1 MGMAQTTG
9 FMDRS
14 AVNRTYRTSD
24 LHIRGLIRT
33 YAERLLVW
41 PSISTTCH
49 FWVWYGSY
57 PSEMSGSWVWI
68 GAVDCL
74 WGQGKWILT
83 FWAAARCGHI
93 FTHPQNIYMPT
104 WWIWNSMKFFVFISL
119 ITLSIFAP
127 SREFSMH
134 LAFKNLLVICKPCNF

>member
-1 MGMAQTTG
+1 MGMAQTTD
-9 FMDRS
+9 MDRS
-14 AVNRTYRTSD
+14 AVNRTYGTSD

-33 YAERLLVW
+33 YSERLLVW
-41 PSISTTCH
+41 PSVSTTCH

-74 WGQGKWILT
+74 WGQGMDPYILS
-83 FWAAARCGHI
+83 CGTLRPYIYTSTKHI
-93 FTHPQNIYMPT
+93 YICQHDEYEIL
-104 WWIWNSMKFFVFISL
+104 WNLVFISL

>member
-1 MGMAQTTG
+1 MGMAQTKD
-9 FMDRS
+9 MDRS
-14 AVNRTYRTSD
+14 AVNRTYGTSD

-33 YAERLLVW
+33 YSERLLVW

-74 WGQGKWILT
+74 WGQGMDPYILS
-83 FWAAARCGHI
+83 CGTLRPYIYTSTKHI
-93 FTHPQNIYMPT
+93 YIYANMM
-104 WWIWNSMKFFVFISL
+104 NMKFYEILCSYL
-119 ITLSIFAP
+119 
-127 SREFSMH
+127 
-134 LAFKNLLVICKPCNF
+134 